1 MPLIEEVWLSEKIPQ
16 DWNRGSIT
24 SIWKGKSDRER
35 LQNHRG
41 ITVSSAIGNIIEEI
55 IDTRMEKLLKFSPG
69 QAGGIKSAATADHL
83 FLLRGLM
90 ATAIEQKTNLF
101 VTFFD
106 VTKAYDRADVKN
118 MLHTIWN
125 AGVKGKMWRL
135 LKGLSTNLTAVVK
148 TKFGPSREI
157 ERYNGGKQ
165 GSRIMGRLFAKQM
178 DTLSEDFIENRTEC
192 VKISEDFSIGCLEW
206 VDDVLSTTT
215 GMKNQLSV
223 LKIIDEFAIKN
234 KLEWGESKCQVMQ
247 VGKKI
252 QVPEQWQLGPKMIA
266 NTNSY
271 KYLGDT
277 VTNDNKNKR
286 NLEIR
291 ENGVQAMIRQINTT
305 ASSDIMRGIES
316 KVLLT
321 LYETCIIPSL
331 LNNCESWTL
340 SKTEEEQIDKIGIRT
355 AKRLFGLPTTTPSA
369 AIIFNLGLLYTTQ
382 AVDKKRFIYIH
393 KILNRGDNHWTKKMF
408 FHLQSLKKGWVK
420 NIEGK
425 LAEYNLETN
434 FEVIKNKTKAEW
446 KRNVSEAVDEMNKNR
461 LIQECVIESSEDTKV
476 KTKTKNIHKQLT
488 TTTSYKRIPLKEVI
502 EGNKQRTKTLII
514 ARHGMLQCGTNF
526 KGTMPEICRH
536 CDKQDDEDHRLN
548 DCPFTNQQY
557 DISDVEKC
565 NFLDIH
571 SENKNTLDNIVN
583 RLGQIWEFR
592 YANGRMKKVVS

>member
-1 MPLIEEVWLSEKIPQ
+1 
-16 DWNRGSIT
+16 
-24 SIWKGKSDRER
+24 
-35 LQNHRG
+35 
-41 ITVSSAIGNIIEEI
+41 
-55 IDTRMEKLLKFSPG
+55 MEKLLKFSPG

-125 AGVKGKMWRL
+125 AGIKGKMWRL

-165 GSRIMGRLFAKQM
+165 GSRIIGRLFAKQM

-331 LNNCESWTL
+331 LNNCESWMLVTL
-340 SKTEEEQIDKIGIRT
+340 GPTLLLLQVFVFLPY
-355 AKRLFGLPTTTPSA
+355 LF
-369 AIIFNLGLLYTTQ
+369 
-382 AVDKKRFIYIH
+382 
-393 KILNRGDNHWTKKMF
+393 
-408 FHLQSLKKGWVK
+408 
-420 NIEGK
+420 
-425 LAEYNLETN
+425 
-434 FEVIKNKTKAEW
+434 
-446 KRNVSEAVDEMNKNR
+446 RNVLHAPFGDVCNIICSVQ
-461 LIQECVIESSEDTKV
+461 LIQLTDFRCRRLRRNHFCQQRDVTFQVILGYGFTICNLPYQRQNRV
-476 KTKTKNIHKQLT
+476 AGLTIH
-488 TTTSYKRIPLKEVI
+488 R
-502 EGNKQRTKTLII
+502 
-514 ARHGMLQCGTNF
+514 
-526 KGTMPEICRH
+526 
-536 CDKQDDEDHRLN
+536 
-548 DCPFTNQQY
+548 
-557 DISDVEKC
+557 VE
-565 NFLDIH
+565 L
-571 SENKNTLDNIVN
+571 
-583 RLGQIWEFR
+583 
-592 YANGRMKKVVS
+592 